1 MKSFWRAS
9 TPEVRRKNSKK
20 TPNFSYLV
28 LSVVA
33 KEAER

>member
-1 MKSFWRAS
+1 MKSFWRVS
-9 TPEVRRKNSKK
+9 TPEVRRKNSNK
-20 TPNFSYLV
+20 TPN